1 MTPGFCTAGG
11 SWHEFCSL
19 LNQVQSWASAAG
31 NLAQE
36 CCMNLSMNLMGW
48 VHEISQ
54 SALAAAVAI
63 LGLVILLELRS
74 IARLRSLVD
83 GHLTRVFEQ
92 LDLLRLGS
100 QPLAEANE
108 RAAVPATR
116 IASTTAPASAPAAA
130 AAAYP
135 QPPLGA
141 GEARLLA
148 ALTAARARAQLDRP
162 QGGANH

>member
-1 MTPGFCTAGG
+1 
-11 SWHEFCSL
+11 
-19 LNQVQSWASAAG
+19 
-31 NLAQE
+31 
-36 CCMNLSMNLMGW
+36 MNLSVNLAW

-92 LDLLRLGS
+92 LDLLRVGS
-100 QPLAEANE
+100 QQLIGTNE
-108 RAAVPATR
+108 HVDQPAPSSASMAVPA
-116 IASTTAPASAPAAA
+116 SKPGNAPAA
-130 AAAYP
+130 YTS
-135 QPPLGA
+135 PPLGA

-162 QGGANH
+162 QDGANH

>member
-1 MTPGFCTAGG
+1 
-11 SWHEFCSL
+11 
-19 LNQVQSWASAAG
+19 
-31 NLAQE
+31 
-36 CCMNLSMNLMGW
+36 MNLSVNLMGW

-83 GHLTRVFEQ
+83 SQLTRIFEQ

-100 QPLAEANE
+100 QPPAETNE
-108 RAAVPATR
+108 RAGAPATR
-116 IASTTAPASAPAAA
+116 MASIVVPTQPAPA
-130 AAAYP
+130 
-135 QPPLGA
+135 LGA

-162 QGGANH
+162 PGGANA

>member
-1 MTPGFCTAGG
+1 MTG
-11 SWHEFCSL
+11 WHEICSIFS
-19 LNQVQSWASAAG
+19 QIPAWASAAG

-74 IARLRSLVD
+74 IARLRSLLD

-100 QPLAEANE
+100 QQPVETNE
-108 RAAVPATR
+108 RAVPPATR
-116 IASTTAPASAPAAA
+116 TTSIAAPASNPGNAASAYTQPA
-130 AAAYP
+130 
-135 QPPLGA
+135 LGA

-148 ALTAARARAQLDRP
+148 ALTAARARAKLDLP
-162 QGGANH
+162 QGR

>member
-1 MTPGFCTAGG
+1 MTG
-11 SWHEFCSL
+11 WHEFCSIL
-19 LNQVQSWASAAG
+19 SQVQVWASAAG
-31 NLAQE
+31 KLAQE
-36 CCMNLSMNLMGW
+36 CCMSLSMNLLGW

-92 LDLLRLGS
+92 LDLLRIAGQ
-100 QPLAEANE
+100 QPVETNE
-108 RAAVPATR
+108 SAVAPATR
-116 IASTTAPASAPAAA
+116 TASVAAPASVAPSAAT
-130 AAAYP
+130 AYA

-162 QGGANH
+162 PGAAGANH

>member
-1 MTPGFCTAGG
+1 MSSWMSA
-11 SWHEFCSL
+11 WHEFCSIL
-19 LNQVQSWASAAG
+19 SQIPVWASAAG

-36 CCMNLSMNLMGW
+36 CYMNLSMNLMGW

-92 LDLLRLGS
+92 LDLLRLGTQ
-100 QPLAEANE
+100 QPVDIME
-108 RAAVPATR
+108 RAAEPATR
-116 IASTTAPASAPAAA
+116 PASIAAPASAPAGP
-130 AAAYP
+130 AAYT

-162 QGGANH
+162 QA

>member
-1 MTPGFCTAGG
+1 MSG
-11 SWHEFCSL
+11 WHEFCSIL
-19 LNQVQSWASAAG
+19 DQLQLWAAAAG
-31 NLAQE
+31 NLALE
-36 CCMNLSMNLMGW
+36 CCMNLSVNLLGW

-100 QPLAEANE
+100 QQLAETNE
-108 RAAVPATR
+108 TAAAPATR
-116 IASTTAPASAPAAA
+116 IASTAATAPAYA
-130 AAAYP
+130 

-148 ALTAARARAQLDRP
+148 ALTAARARTQLDRP
-162 QGGANH
+162 QSS

>member
-1 MTPGFCTAGG
+1 MSA
-11 SWHEFCSL
+11 WHEFCSIL
-19 LNQVQSWASAAG
+19 SQIPVWASAAG

-36 CCMNLSMNLMGW
+36 CCMNLSVNLLGW

-100 QPLAEANE
+100 QQPVETNE
-108 RAAVPATR
+108 TAAAPATR
-116 IASTTAPASAPAAA
+116 TAPGAAPASNPSA
-130 AAAYP
+130 AAAYA

-162 QGGANH
+162 QA

>member
-1 MTPGFCTAGG
+1 
-11 SWHEFCSL
+11 
-19 LNQVQSWASAAG
+19 
-31 NLAQE
+31 
-36 CCMNLSMNLMGW
+36 MNLSVNLGW

-83 GHLTRVFEQ
+83 GHMTRVLEQ
-92 LDLLRLGS
+92 LDLLRFDGR
-100 QPLAEANE
+100 QQAETNE
-108 RAAVPATR
+108 RTASAAPRSAS
-116 IASTTAPASAPAAA
+116 IAVTASKSADAPAA
-130 AAAYP
+130 YTS
-135 QPPLGA
+135 PPLGA

-162 QGGANH
+162 QGGANA

>member
-1 MTPGFCTAGG
+1 
-11 SWHEFCSL
+11 
-19 LNQVQSWASAAG
+19 
-31 NLAQE
+31 
-36 CCMNLSMNLMGW
+36 MNLSVNLMGL

-100 QPLAEANE
+100 QQLAETNE

-116 IASTTAPASAPAAA
+116 IASTAASNPGSGVASCTQPA
-130 AAAYP
+130 
-135 QPPLGA
+135 LGA

-148 ALTAARARAQLDRP
+148 ALTAARTRAQLDRP
-162 QGGANH
+162 QDRANS

>member
-1 MTPGFCTAGG
+1 MSG
-11 SWHEFCSL
+11 WHEFCSL
-19 LNQVQSWASAAG
+19 LSVIRVWASAAG

-36 CCMNLSMNLMGW
+36 CGMNLSLNLMGW

-74 IARLRSLVD
+74 IARLRNLVD
-83 GHLTRVFEQ
+83 EHLTRLFEQ
-92 LDLLRLGS
+92 LDLLRFDG
-100 QPLAEANE
+100 QQTAEINQ
-108 RAAVPATR
+108 RAAAPAKRT
-116 IASTTAPASAPAAA
+116 ASATAPAVAPASAAAVQT
-130 AAAYP
+130 

-148 ALTAARARAQLDRP
+148 ALSAARARAQLDRP
-162 QGGANH
+162 QDGVSH

>member
-1 MTPGFCTAGG
+1 MTHALCTAGG

-19 LNQVQSWASAAG
+19 LNQVQLWASAAG

-36 CCMNLSMNLMGW
+36 CCMNLSVNLMGW

-74 IARLRSLVD
+74 IARLRHLVD

-92 LDLLRLGS
+92 LDLLRLNS
-100 QPLAEANE
+100 QPQQAETTEGVETPAA
-108 RAAVPATR
+108 RTAPIAVPA
-116 IASTTAPASAPAAA
+116 STPGSAV
-130 AAAYP
+130 AAYTS
-135 QPPLGA
+135 PPLGA

-148 ALTAARARAQLDRP
+148 ALTAARARAQLDKV
-162 QGGANH
+162 

>member
-1 MTPGFCTAGG
+1 
-11 SWHEFCSL
+11 
-19 LNQVQSWASAAG
+19 
-31 NLAQE
+31 
-36 CCMNLSMNLMGW
+36 MNLSVNLMGW

-83 GHLTRVFEQ
+83 SHLTRVFEQ

-100 QPLAEANE
+100 QQPVETNE
-108 RAAVPATR
+108 PAGAAATR
-116 IASTTAPASAPAAA
+116 ATSSAASASAPASA

-148 ALTAARARAQLDRP
+148 ALTAARARAQLDPP
-162 QGGANH
+162 QGANH

>member
-1 MTPGFCTAGG
+1 MSG
-11 SWHEFCSL
+11 WHEFCSIL
-19 LNQVQSWASAAG
+19 GQLQLWAAAAG

-36 CCMNLSMNLMGW
+36 CCMNLSVNLLGW

-100 QPLAEANE
+100 QQPVETNE
-108 RAAVPATR
+108 TAAAPATR
-116 IASTTAPASAPAAA
+116 IAPSAVPASTPSAVPAYA
-130 AAAYP
+130 

-162 QGGANH
+162 QA

>member
-1 MTPGFCTAGG
+1 MNA
-11 SWHEFCSL
+11 WHEFCSIL
-19 LNQVQSWASAAG
+19 SQIPVWASAAG

-36 CCMNLSMNLMGW
+36 CYMNLSVNLMGW

-100 QPLAEANE
+100 QQPVEIME
-108 RAAVPATR
+108 RAVEPATR
-116 IASTTAPASAPAAA
+116 TASIAAPASAPAGP
-130 AAAYP
+130 AAYT

-148 ALTAARARAQLDRP
+148 ALTAARARAQLDK
-162 QGGANH
+162 A

>member
-1 MTPGFCTAGG
+1 
-11 SWHEFCSL
+11 
-19 LNQVQSWASAAG
+19 
-31 NLAQE
+31 
-36 CCMNLSMNLMGW
+36 MNLSMNLAW

-74 IARLRSLVD
+74 ISRLRRLVD

-92 LDLLRLGS
+92 LDLLRAGS
-100 QPLAEANE
+100 QQLAVTNE
-108 RAAVPATR
+108 YVGTAAPAPASRSASAAVPV
-116 IASTTAPASAPAAA
+116 SKPADMPAA
-130 AAAYP
+130 YTG
-135 QPPLGA
+135 PPLGA

>member
-1 MTPGFCTAGG
+1 MSA
-11 SWHEFCSL
+11 WHEFCSIL
-19 LNQVQSWASAAG
+19 SQIPVWASAAG

-36 CCMNLSMNLMGW
+36 CCMNLSVNLLGW

-100 QPLAEANE
+100 QQPVETNE
-108 RAAVPATR
+108 TAAAPATR
-116 IASTTAPASAPAAA
+116 TAPGAAPASNPSAAPAYA
-130 AAAYP
+130 

-162 QGGANH
+162 QA

>member
-1 MTPGFCTAGG
+1 M
-11 SWHEFCSL
+11 SSLMSVWHEFCSIL
-19 LNQVQSWASAAG
+19 SQIPVWASAAG

-36 CCMNLSMNLMGW
+36 CYMNLSMNLMGW

-92 LDLLRLGS
+92 LDLLRL
-100 QPLAEANE
+100 E
-108 RAAVPATR
+108 RAVEPATR
-116 IASTTAPASAPAAA
+116 AASIAAPASAPSAPAV
-130 AAAYP
+130 YP

-162 QGGANH
+162 QA

>member
-1 MTPGFCTAGG
+1 
-11 SWHEFCSL
+11 
-19 LNQVQSWASAAG
+19 
-31 NLAQE
+31 
-36 CCMNLSMNLMGW
+36 MNLNVNLMGW

-54 SALAAAVAI
+54 SALAAAVVI

-100 QPLAEANE
+100 QQLVETDE
-108 RAAVPATR
+108 PAGTTAKR
-116 IASTTAPASAPAAA
+116 ITSIAAPASAPASAA
-130 AAAYP
+130 PAYP

-162 QGGANH
+162 QAGANS

>member
-1 MTPGFCTAGG
+1 
-11 SWHEFCSL
+11 
-19 LNQVQSWASAAG
+19 
-31 NLAQE
+31 
-36 CCMNLSMNLMGW
+36 MNLSVNLMGW

-74 IARLRSLVD
+74 LARLRSLVD

-100 QPLAEANE
+100 QQPVETNE
-108 RAAVPATR
+108 PAAAPATR
-116 IASTTAPASAPAAA
+116 TASVAAPASSPASAA
-130 AAAYP
+130 SAYP

-162 QGGANH
+162 PGAAGANH